1 MIKILFNQNQLRNVL
16 LIIFFTITFLISP
29 FLLFVVFSQSIK
41 VSTPTTKI
49 TSSQEK
55 DIKLFKEKI
64 TTKVAEL
71 QEKNSKVISGYV
83 TQKDDNLLKIKTG
96 DDQVYEIKIDPL
108 LTKFYQINNNQQIE
122 IKFSD
127 IKKDDYLFLT
137 GVVNEKI
144 INANS
149 IFVDESLVVL
159 SGRITEIDK
168 ENYSIKVLTNE
179 RENYILDIESNTR
192 QLMVNVKTLETERIG
207 FSKIKEGDTVHFAFK
222 RPALSEIKNRYS
234 ILKIL
239 VIPQEYFLK

>member
-29 FLLFVVFSQSIK
+29 FLLFVVFSQSIT

-49 TSSQEK
+49 ASSQEK

-96 DDQVYEIKIDPL
+96 DDQVYEIKIDSL
-108 LTKFYQINNNQQIE
+108 LTKFFQIKNNQQLE

-239 VIPQEYFLK
+239 VIPQEYFLN